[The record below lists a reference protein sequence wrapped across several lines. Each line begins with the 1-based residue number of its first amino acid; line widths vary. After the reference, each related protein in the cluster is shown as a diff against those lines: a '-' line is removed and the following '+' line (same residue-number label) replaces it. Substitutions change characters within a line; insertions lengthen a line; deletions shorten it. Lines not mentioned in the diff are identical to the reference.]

1 MVTSAPF
8 LAPKNPYT
16 EKANYLYENRKI
28 GFLLSLLKTEEKK
41 AVFLEKIQQ
50 LEQYRNEG
58 QRTLF
63 TDLFVHI
70 EDQILGQTEEK
81 AVEQTVFSVFDSGS
95 ERAKAPRTA
104 AYQTSTLSTIF
115 SFGEEGERMRKS
127 IRETFFNKAPFDRY
141 FQYLSGIG
149 PIGLIDRLNG
159 HLLSRS
165 LDRQYE
171 RLKGYWIQAYA

>member
-58 QRTLF
+58 QRVLF
-63 TDLFVHI
+63 ADLFAQI
-70 EDQILGQTEEK
+70 EDQILGQSENT
-81 AVEQTVFSVFDSGS
+81 ATGQTVFSIFDSGL
-95 ERAKAPRTA
+95 EQTKAPRTA
-104 AYQTSTLSTIF
+104 VYQTTTLSALF

-127 IRETFFNKAPFDRY
+127 IRETLFSKAPFDRY

-149 PIGLIDRLNG
+149 PIGMIDRLNG

>member
-1 MVTSAPF
+1 
-8 LAPKNPYT
+8 
-16 EKANYLYENRKI
+16 
-28 GFLLSLLKTEEKK
+28 
-41 AVFLEKIQQ
+41 
-50 LEQYRNEG
+50 
-58 QRTLF
+58 
-63 TDLFVHI
+63 
-70 EDQILGQTEEK
+70 
-81 AVEQTVFSVFDSGS
+81 
-95 ERAKAPRTA
+95 
-104 AYQTSTLSTIF
+104 TIF

-127 IRETFFNKAPFDRY
+127 IRETFFNKALFDRY